1 VSGECQCLEWSLNA
15 YLDKSLDVIKFN
27 FGEFC
32 IHHKPRHENCQA
44 NDLAQGTSG
53 YTGARERENSAP
65 YRA

>member
-1 VSGECQCLEWSLNA
+1 VSGECQCLEWPLNA

-44 NDLAQGTSG
+44 NDLA
-53 YTGARERENSAP
+53 
-65 YRA
+65 